1 MDHKIKTLSSY
12 LEQEINWIE
21 SLNSLL
27 AEEKEI
33 LTSREFNRLEEFA
46 NKKKELSSKLEESAK
61 KRLQLINYTNP
72 NQDMNLVLTAFLKEC
87 TVEETNQIN
96 QLNTKLA
103 ELLTLCRE
111 LNAVNGQI
119 IANNLY
125 VRQEIVNTLSGNP
138 ANAISVYTS
147 NGDIQSTK
155 ENTHH
160 QEA

>member
-1 MDHKIKTLSSY
+1 MENKISILRNH

-33 LTSREFNRLEEFA
+33 LSSRQFNKLEEFA
-46 NKKKELSSKLEESAK
+46 NKKQELSDKLEESA
-61 KRLQLINYTNP
+61 RQRMQLINHNNP
-72 NQDMNLVLTAFLKEC
+72 NETISLALSEFLKDCSIDEA
-87 TVEETNQIN
+87 TLIN

-103 ELLTLCRE
+103 ETLARCRE

-125 VRQEIVNTLSGNP
+125 IRQEIVNTLSGNKTD
-138 ANAISVYTS
+138 AISVYTS
-147 NGDIQSTK
+147 NGNIQSSQ